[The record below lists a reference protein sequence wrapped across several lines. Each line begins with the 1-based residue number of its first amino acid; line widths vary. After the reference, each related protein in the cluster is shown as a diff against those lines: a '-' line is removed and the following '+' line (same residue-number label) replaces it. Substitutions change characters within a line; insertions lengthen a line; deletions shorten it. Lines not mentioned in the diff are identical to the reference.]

1 MTRLQIVLS
10 MSLVLCVGSVAM
22 AQKSYPM
29 VMSLNPVAA
38 QTGQTSEHEVN
49 ARYDLAGAYQIFVT
63 GQGVT
68 GQVVVPEAKPGEQ
81 PAAPAPTEKKRQK
94 RNPAGKLK
102 VKFTV
107 APDALPGVRE
117 FRIATP
123 HGAST
128 VGQLVIVRD
137 PVVVEKDPNDART
150 AAQELTLPATV
161 CGTIEKAE
169 DVDWYKFKVEAGTSL
184 SFLVQSSRIQ
194 NKIHDLQAHADPIIT
209 IRNSSGTTLGQADN
223 EYFADPC
230 LRYRFEQAGEYF
242 LEIRDV
248 RYHGNADWRYSI
260 EINSRPF
267 ITQVFPL
274 ALTPGAD
281 SKLDL
286 VGFQLPAQPI
296 SQFKVPMETPEGPMS
311 VGVPMGDQ
319 LSNPVSVFATTLP
332 AVTEAAGENN
342 TPEKAQPIT
351 LPAGISGRIEA
362 EADIDYYVFEAKK
375 GETFAVE
382 VVARRLQ
389 SILDSLVRITND
401 KAGTLAEND
410 DGRVGRLT
418 TSDSWIETWTAPADG
433 KFYVEIR
440 DLHLRGGPEFVYF
453 LKVTPTQPT
462 FELLLDSDKTILTPG
477 TNGTIFARIERKHGF
492 TGEVQLSVEGL
503 PPGVTATCGRIL
515 ATGNDGCI
523 VLQAAADAAMAASD
537 IRIIGTATHP
547 QAEGQPP
554 LTITRVA
561 NPLQEIY
568 FPGGG
573 RGHYPVTTHMVSIAE
588 PLDIVSVKISTNDIS
603 LKPGESKKID
613 ITLVRAEGFTQ
624 NITLDVIYRHL
635 GSNFGDS
642 LPKGVTLDEKNS
654 QTLLT
659 GGQSTGSIVLV
670 AAKDAP
676 PVEKQLVS
684 VMANVSLNFV
694 MKLTYSAEPLTVSVT
709 KPD

>member
-1 MTRLQIVLS
+1 MTRLRIVLCC
-10 MSLVLCVGSVAM
+10 VLTLGLGSAAI

-29 VMSLNPVAA
+29 VMSLHPVAA

-49 ARYDLAGAYQIFVT
+49 ARYDLSGAYQIFVT

-68 GQVVVPEAKPGEQ
+68 GEVVPPEMKPGEK
-81 PAAPAPTEKKRQK
+81 PANRTPT
-94 RNPAGKLK
+94 GKLK
-102 VKFTV
+102 VKFIVT
-107 APDALPGVRE
+107 PDAVPGVRE

-128 VGQLVIVRD
+128 VGQLVIVKD
-137 PVVVEKDPNDART
+137 PVVVEKDPNDARA
-150 AAQELTLPATV
+150 AAQEVTLPATV

-169 DVDWYKFKVEAGTSL
+169 DVDWYKFKVEAGTLL
-184 SFLVQSSRIQ
+184 SCLVQSSRIQ
-194 NKIHDLQAHADPIIT
+194 NKIHDLQEHSDPIIT
-209 IRNSSGTTLGQADN
+209 LRNSTGTTLAQADN
-223 EYFADPC
+223 EYYADPC

-242 LEIRDV
+242 LEFRDV

-267 ITQVFPL
+267 VTQVFPL
-274 ALTPGAD
+274 ALTPGID

-286 VGFQLPAQPI
+286 IGFQLPAQPFG
-296 SQFKVPMETPEGPMS
+296 QLKVPMETPEGPMS

-319 LSNPVSVFATTLP
+319 LSNPVAVFATTLP
-332 AVTEAAGENN
+332 MITEAAGENN

-351 LPAGISGRIEA
+351 VPAGISGRIEV
-362 EADIDYYVFEAKK
+362 ESDIDCYVFEAKK

-389 SILDSLVRITND
+389 SSLDSLLRITNE
-401 KAGTLAEND
+401 KSGPHAEND
-410 DGRVGRLT
+410 DGRLGRLT
-418 TSDSWIETWTAPADG
+418 ISDSWIETWAAPADG
-433 KFYVEIR
+433 KFYIEIR
-440 DLHLRGGPEFVYF
+440 DLHLRGGPEFVYL
-453 LKVTPTQPT
+453 LKVTRTLPT
-462 FELLLDSDKTILTPG
+462 FELFLDSDKTILTPG
-477 TNGTIFARIERKHGF
+477 TNGTIFARVERKHGF

-503 PPGVTATCGRIL
+503 PAGVTATCGRIL
-515 ATGNDGCI
+515 ATGNDGCV
-523 VLQAAADAAMAASD
+523 VLQAAADAPLTASN

-554 LTITRVA
+554 LTITQVA

-573 RGHYPVTTHMVSIAE
+573 RGHYPVTTHMVSVAE
-588 PLDIVSVKISTNDIS
+588 PLDIISVKLSSNEIR
-603 LKPGESKKID
+603 LKPGESQKID
-613 ITLVRAEGFTQ
+613 VTILRAAGFTQ

-670 AAKDAP
+670 AAKDAT

-694 MKLTYSAEPLTVSVT
+694 MKLAYSAEPLTVSVVA
-709 KPD
+709 P

>member
-1 MTRLQIVLS
+1 MTRLKFVLS
-10 MSLVLCVGSVAM
+10 LAAVLCVSSAAV

-29 VMSLNPVAA
+29 VMSLHPVAA
-38 QTGQTSEHEVN
+38 QTGQTSEHEVT

-68 GQVVVPEAKPGEQ
+68 GEVVVPEMKPDEKPADPKPDNKKNKRPPKAKL
-81 PAAPAPTEKKRQK
+81 
-94 RNPAGKLK
+94 NI
-102 VKFTV
+102 KFTV
-107 APDALPGVRE
+107 TPDALPGVRE

-128 VGQLVIVRD
+128 VGQVVIVKD
-137 PVVVEKDPNDART
+137 PVIVEKDPNDART
-150 AAQELTLPATV
+150 AAQELTLPTTV
-161 CGTIEKAE
+161 CGTIEK
-169 DVDWYKFKVEAGTSL
+169 AGTSL

-194 NKIHDLQAHADPIIT
+194 NKIHDLQVHSDPIIT
-209 IRNSSGTTLGQADN
+209 IRNASGTTLAQADN
-223 EYFADPC
+223 EFYADPC

-248 RYHGNADWRYSI
+248 RYQGNADWRYSI
-260 EINSRPF
+260 EINARPF
-267 ITQVFPL
+267 VTQVFPL
-274 ALTPGAD
+274 ALTPGTD

-286 VGFQLPAQPI
+286 IGFQLPAQPV
-296 SQFKVPMETPEGPMS
+296 SQLKVPMETPEGPMS

-319 LSNPVSVFATTLP
+319 LSNPVSVFASTLP
-332 AVTEAAGENN
+332 TVTEAAGENN
-342 TPEKAQPIT
+342 VPEKAQPIT
-351 LPAGISGRIEA
+351 IPAGISGRIEA
-362 EADIDYYVFEAKK
+362 ESDIDYYSFDAKK

-389 SILDSLVRITND
+389 STLDSLVRITND
-401 KAGTLAEND
+401 KSGTLAEND
-410 DGRVGRLT
+410 DGRAGRLT
-418 TSDSWIETWTAPADG
+418 ISDSSIETWTAPADG
-433 KFYVEIR
+433 KFFVEIR

-453 LKVTPTQPT
+453 LKVTKTQPT
-462 FELLLDSDKTILTPG
+462 FDLTLDSDKTILTPG
-477 TNGTIFARIERKHGF
+477 TNGAIYVRVERKHGF
-492 TGEVQLSVEGL
+492 TGDVQLSIEGL
-503 PPGVTATCGRIL
+503 PAGVTAVCGRIL
-515 ATGNDGCI
+515 STGNDGCI
-523 VLQAAADAAMAASD
+523 VLQAAADAAMVASN

-554 LTITRVA
+554 LSITREA

-573 RGHYPVTTHMVSIAE
+573 RGHYPVTTHMVSVAE
-588 PLDIVSVKISTNDIS
+588 PLDIMSVKLSTTDIS
-603 LKPGESKKID
+603 LKPGESQKID
-613 ITLVRAEGFTQ
+613 VTIVRAEGFTQ

-635 GSNFGDS
+635 GSIFGDS

-694 MKLTYSAEPLTVSVT
+694 MKLAYSAEPLTVTVV
-709 KPD
+709 KP

>member
-1 MTRLQIVLS
+1 MTRLKIVLS
-10 MSLVLCVGSVAM
+10 VSLMLCCGSAAV

-29 VMSLNPVAA
+29 VMSLHPVAA
-38 QTGQTSEHEVN
+38 QTGQTSEHEVT
-49 ARYDLAGAYQIFVT
+49 ARYDMSGAYQIFVT

-68 GQVVVPEAKPGEQ
+68 GEVVPPEMKPGEQ
-81 PAAPAPTEKKRQK
+81 PAKPEPEKKRGK
-94 RNPAGKLK
+94 RPPAAKLK

-123 HGAST
+123 QGAST
-128 VGQLVIVRD
+128 IGQLVVVKD
-137 PVVVEKDPNDART
+137 PVVVEKDANDSRMT
-150 AAQELTLPATV
+150 AMEVALPATV

-194 NKIHDLQAHADPIIT
+194 NKIHDLQAHSDPIIT
-209 IRNSSGTTLGQADN
+209 VRNASGTTLAQADN
-223 EYFADPC
+223 EYYADPC

-242 LEIRDV
+242 LEVRDV

-260 EINSRPF
+260 EINSRPLV
-267 ITQVFPL
+267 TQVFPL
-274 ALTPGAD
+274 ALTPGTE

-286 VGFQLPAQPI
+286 IGFQLPAQPVT
-296 SQFKVPMETPEGPMS
+296 QFKVPMETPEGPMS

-319 LSNPVSVFATTLP
+319 LSNPVSLFASTLP
-332 AVTEAAGENN
+332 AVSEAAGENN

-351 LPAGISGRIEA
+351 VPAGISGRIET
-362 EADIDYYVFEAKK
+362 EADIDFYSFEAKK

-382 VVARRLQ
+382 VLARRLQ
-389 SILDSLVRITND
+389 STMDSLVRITNE
-401 KAGTLAEND
+401 KSVTHAEND
-410 DGRVGRLT
+410 DAKVGRLT
-418 TSDSWIETWTAPADG
+418 ISDSWIETWTAPADG
-433 KFYVEIR
+433 KFYIEIR
-440 DLHLRGGPEFVYF
+440 DLHLRGGPEYVYF
-453 LKVTPTQPT
+453 LKVTRTQPT
-462 FELLLDSDKTILTPG
+462 FELTLDSDKTILTPG
-477 TNGTIFARIERKHGF
+477 TNGTIFTRVERKHGF
-492 TGEVQLSVEGL
+492 TGEVQLSIEGL

-523 VLQAAADAAMAASD
+523 VLQAAPNATLAASN
-537 IRIIGTATHP
+537 IRVIGTATHP

-554 LTITRVA
+554 LTITQVA

-573 RGHYPVTTHMVSIAE
+573 RGHYPVTTHTVSVGE
-588 PLDIVSVKISTNDIS
+588 PLDIVSVKLSTTDIT
-603 LKPGESKKID
+603 LKPGESQKID
-613 ITLVRAEGFTQ
+613 VTIVRAEGFTQ

-635 GSNFGDS
+635 GSIFGDS

-694 MKLTYSAEPLTVSVT
+694 MKLAYSAEPLTVTVV
-709 KPD
+709 KP

>member
-1 MTRLQIVLS
+1 MTRLKIVLS
-10 MSLVLCVGSVAM
+10 LTAILCINSIAT

-29 VMSLNPVAA
+29 VMSLHPVAA
-38 QTGQTSEHEVN
+38 QTGQTSEHEVS
-49 ARYDLAGAYQIFVT
+49 ARYDLAGAYQVFVT

-68 GQVVVPEAKPGEQ
+68 GEVVEPEMKPGEQ
-81 PAAPAPTEKKRQK
+81 PAPSKPDQKKTK
-94 RNPAGKLK
+94 RPPKAKLK
-102 VKFTV
+102 LKFTV
-107 APDALPGVRE
+107 AADALPGVRE

-128 VGQLVIVRD
+128 VGQLVIVKD
-137 PVVVEKDPNDART
+137 PVIVEKSPNDSRAE
-150 AAQELTLPATV
+150 AQELTLPATV

-169 DVDWYKFKVEAGTSL
+169 DVDWYKFKVEAGTAL

-194 NKIHDLQAHADPIIT
+194 NKIHDLQVHSDPIIT
-209 IRNSSGTTLGQADN
+209 IRNASGTTLAQADN
-223 EYFADPC
+223 EFYADPC

-248 RYHGNADWRYSI
+248 RYQGNAEWRYSI
-260 EINSRPF
+260 EINSRPLV
-267 ITQVFPL
+267 TQVFPL
-274 ALTPGAD
+274 ALTPGAE

-286 VGFQLPAQPI
+286 IGFQLPAQPV
-296 SQFKVPMETPEGPMS
+296 SQLKVPMETPEGPMS

-319 LSNPVSVFATTLP
+319 LSNPVAVFASTLP

-342 TPEKAQPIT
+342 VPEKAQPIT
-351 LPAGISGRIEA
+351 IPAGISGRIET
-362 EADIDYYVFEAKK
+362 ESDIDYYSFEAKK
-375 GETFAVE
+375 DQTFAVE

-389 SILDSLVRITND
+389 STLDSIVRITND
-401 KAGTLAEND
+401 KSGTLAEND
-410 DGRVGRLT
+410 DARVGRLT
-418 TSDSWIETWTAPADG
+418 ISDSWIETWKAPADG
-433 KFYVEIR
+433 KFFVEIR

-462 FELLLDSDKTILTPG
+462 FDLTLDSDKTILTPG
-477 TNGTIFARIERKHGF
+477 TNGTIYVRAERKHGF
-492 TGEVQLSVEGL
+492 TGDIQLSIEGL
-503 PPGVTATCGRIL
+503 PAGVTATCGRIL
-515 ATGNDGCI
+515 STGNDGCI
-523 VLQAAADAAMAASD
+523 VLQTAADAVMAASNV
-537 IRIIGTATHP
+537 RIIGTATHP

-554 LTITRVA
+554 LTITREA

-573 RGHYPVTTHMVSIAE
+573 RGHYPVTTHMVSVGE
-588 PLDIVSVKISTNDIS
+588 PLDILSVKLSTTDIT
-603 LKPGESKKID
+603 LKPGESQKID
-613 ITLVRAEGFTQ
+613 VTIVRAEGFTQ
-624 NITLDVIYRHL
+624 NITLDVICRHL
-635 GSNFGDS
+635 GSIFGDS

-694 MKLTYSAEPLTVSVT
+694 MKLAYSAEPLTVTVA
-709 KPD
+709 KP